1 MQVGVP
7 ASRAPELA
15 ALDAAGFAVLGV
27 AGLAAAVPVVDRRRP
42 M

>member
-1 MQVGVP
+1 VP

-15 ALDAAGFAVLGV
+15 ALDAAGFGVLGLI
-27 AGLAAAVPVVDRRRP
+27 GLATAVPVVDRRRP